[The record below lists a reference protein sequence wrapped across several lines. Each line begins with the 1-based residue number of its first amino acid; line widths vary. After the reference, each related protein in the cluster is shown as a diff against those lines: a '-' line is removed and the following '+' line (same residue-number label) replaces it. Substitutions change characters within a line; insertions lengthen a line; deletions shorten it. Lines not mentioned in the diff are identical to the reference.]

1 MPNLQPAQ
9 PGSSRLLHISRNR
22 TLILFAG
29 VCFGAPALWPH
40 KADADP
46 PIQQFWDGPN
56 TEFDGIAHGGSGT
69 WDNSATNFT
78 NEAVSANQTWQGG
91 VANFTGGPGI
101 VTLGDN
107 ILFQGLRFNGD
118 GYTVAGTG
126 SFTLQP
132 TGTADIT
139 TDLVVTA
146 TISAGISGA
155 GGLNKT
161 GPGQLILSGANT
173 YTGGTT
179 ISESILSV
187 ASDTNLGDPNGGLVL
202 NGGELLTTADAT
214 IARSVALT
222 PRLTVPNILGAALN
236 TTATYSGMISG
247 SGGLTVGNGTDPG
260 VVVLN
265 NLTNN
270 YTGGTTISNGATLS
284 VASDANL
291 GDSTIGIT
299 FDGGELLAIGNQFSS
314 SRPILLKANNGV
326 LAASGGDTA
335 VFAGNIT
342 GDGSLTIGDALNTGI
357 VRLAGTNTYLGAT
370 IIVEGATLLAGFS
383 GALSPTSAFTVNG
396 TLDVNGL
403 STQIGSLAGAGIVTN
418 GDTQKAVL
426 MVGDAS
432 STLFSGV
439 LKDGTHALGLNKVGS
454 GTLTLTGTNT
464 YSGGTLISDGML
476 SVDNNGELGFIRS
489 GIGQITLQTGQI
501 TLQGGELLTTG
512 AGFISF
518 RSIRVLSVLG
528 TDILAAS
535 GNTSA
540 LYAGKIFGD
549 GLLQVGEGSN
559 SGTVALSGNNTYTGG
574 TNISGSTILNAE
586 SDHALGTGDVGLSE
600 GTLFINSGVTLTN
613 NVNFGNGETGTV
625 INGGTL
631 IGAMDDPNQNGFQD
645 VVENG
650 GTITGN
656 ITLGGSYSV
665 VLNLGTISG
674 NVILRAALSAALLEV
689 GSKINGNLVIVGAG
703 GPSGLYL
710 GGSGQQSLSQAV
722 TGSITNNG
730 GLIKEDDGT
739 WIIDRPLDAPL
750 GTEIEEGTLIVESSL
765 NTAQVDISQ
774 GAMLQLNAG
783 GSVGNLDVEGSLIFA
798 GSASVTVG
806 SVISGPGEVI
816 QDGTGTTIL
825 SGRNTYTGGTTISL
839 GTLLVNNAQALG
851 TGNVTVNRGVLG
863 ADPQPINVFG
873 NYTQNA
879 GGTLQLSIAGRTPGQ
894 FDVLNVAGTAS
905 LNGNLRLLNLGYQPV
920 NGDKLKLV
928 NAAGVVSGR
937 FSALQNPFTLAVG
950 FDTIALVYARNSVTL
965 EFLELHTPVPP
976 VPPQPP
982 APPIIIS
989 TTDYTSFALTFNQKA
1004 IGNAL
1009 NAVQLTERDPAL
1021 VDFLAGEAFANLPG
1035 DLDRLSPESLSAIDE
1050 ISFSAANV
1058 QASNLEQRFA
1068 DIRNGSNGFS
1078 SSLNL
1083 SNAPGTLVEGKDGK
1097 TIVESNKN
1105 ILVPSPENKW
1115 GVWVSGNGD
1124 YINVSGDGNGH
1135 GYDFIT
1141 GGVTFG
1147 LDYRLTPDLALG
1159 LAGSYAHTWTNLT
1172 GAGKIDANS
1181 GRAGLYATYFK
1192 GGFHLGSYI
1201 GGGYNSYSTRR
1212 AALGGI
1218 ASGSSDSGEF
1228 DGYIGGG
1235 YEFHFGA
1242 FTFGPIASLQYTYVD
1257 VSGNDETGSLAP
1269 LRIQSKSQDSLR
1281 SNLGLSATY
1290 TTKIGKVMVS
1300 PSVRASWQHE
1310 YSYSAL
1316 PVTAQFGGGVGEFTV
1331 YGPSEGQD
1339 SALVDAGVNIQWTP
1353 SIGTYFGYNG
1363 QLGRSNENSQGG
1375 TCSVHWDF

>member
-9 PGSSRLLHISRNR
+9 LGRSRLLHISRNR
-22 TLILFAG
+22 ILVLFAG

-40 KADADP
+40 RADADP
-46 PIQQFWDGPN
+46 PTQQFWDGSN
-56 TEFDGIAHGGSGT
+56 MGFDGMAHGGSGT

-91 VANFTGGPGI
+91 VANFTGGPGT

-118 GYTVAGTG
+118 GYTVVGAG

-132 TGTADIT
+132 TGTAVIT

-146 TISAGISGA
+146 TISASISGA

-187 ASDTNLGDPNGGLVL
+187 TSDTNLGDPSGGLVL

-214 IARSVALT
+214 IARSIALT

-260 VVVLN
+260 IVILN
-265 NLTNN
+265 NVANN
-270 YTGGTTISNGATLS
+270 YAGGTTVSNAATLS

-291 GDSTIGIT
+291 GDSAVGIT
-299 FDGGELLAIGNQFSS
+299 LDGGELLATGNLFSS

-326 LAASGGDTA
+326 LAASGGGTA
-335 VFAGNIT
+335 TFAGNIT

-357 VRLAGTNTYLGAT
+357 VRLAGANTYRGAT
-370 IIVEGATLLAGFS
+370 TIVEGATLLAGS
-383 GALSPTSAFTVNG
+383 SDALSPTSAFTVNG
-396 TLDVNGL
+396 TLDVNGF
-403 STQIGSLAGAGIVTN
+403 SKQIGSLAGTGIVTN
-418 GDTQKAVL
+418 GDTVQAVL

-454 GTLTLTGTNT
+454 GTLTLTGANT
-464 YSGGTLISDGML
+464 YSAGTFLSGGIL
-476 SVDNNGELGFIRS
+476 SIDNDGELGLIGS
-489 GIGQITLQTGQI
+489 GIGEI

-512 AGFISF
+512 GAFVSF
-518 RSIRVLSVLG
+518 RSIHVLSVLG
-528 TDILAAS
+528 TDILAAN
-535 GNTSA
+535 GNTA
-540 LYAGKIFGD
+540 IYAGKISGD
-549 GLLQVGEGSN
+549 GLLQVGDGTN
-559 SGTVALSGNNTYTGG
+559 SVTVVLSGNNTYTGG
-574 TNISGSTILNAE
+574 TNISGSVLLDAA
-586 SDHALGTGDVGLSE
+586 SDHALGTGDIGLFG
-600 GTLFINSGVTLTN
+600 GTLFINTGVTLIN
-613 NVNFGNGETGTV
+613 NVNFENGETGAV
-625 INGGTL
+625 FNEGTL
-631 IGAMDDPNQNGFQD
+631 IGTMDDPNQNGFQD
-645 VVENG
+645 VVENA

-656 ITLGGSYSV
+656 ITLGGSYNV
-665 VLNLGTISG
+665 VLNVGIISG
-674 NVILRAALSAALLEV
+674 NVILRGAFSAALLEV
-689 GSKINGNLVIVGAG
+689 GSKINGNLVIAGAG
-703 GPSGLYL
+703 GQSGLYL

-730 GLIKEDDGT
+730 GLVKEDDGT

-750 GTEIEEGTLIVESSL
+750 GTQIEEGTLIVESSL

-783 GSVGNLDVEGSLIFA
+783 GSIGNLAVEGSLIFA
-798 GSASVTVG
+798 GSSTVAVD
-806 SVISGPGEVI
+806 SVISGPGAVI

-825 SGRNTYTGGTTISL
+825 SGRNTYSGGTTINL
-839 GTLLVNNAQALG
+839 GTLLVNSAQALG
-851 TGNVTVNRGVLG
+851 TGNVTVNGGVLE
-863 ADPQPINVFG
+863 ADPQPINVLG
-873 NYTQNA
+873 NYIQKA
-879 GGTLQLSIAGRTPGQ
+879 GGTLQLNIAGRDPGQ
-894 FDVLNVAGTAS
+894 FDVLNVSGTAS
-905 LNGNLRLLNLGYQPV
+905 LDGKLRLLDLGYKPAS
-920 NGDKLKLV
+920 GDKLRLITAKG
-928 NAAGVVSGR
+928 AVSGR

-965 EFLELHTPVPP
+965 EFLELHPPVPP
-976 VPPQPP
+976 VPSQPP
-982 APPIIIS
+982 APPIIVS
-989 TTDYTSFALTFNQKA
+989 TTDYASFALTFNQKA
-1004 IGNAL
+1004 IGTAL
-1009 NAVQLTERDPAL
+1009 NAVQLTEREPAL
-1021 VDFLAGEAFANLPG
+1021 VDFLAREAFANLPG
-1035 DLDRLSPESLSAIDE
+1035 DLDKLSPESLSSIDE
-1050 ISFSAANV
+1050 ISFSAADV
-1058 QASNLEQRFA
+1058 QASNLEQRFT

-1097 TIVESNKN
+1097 TIIESNKN

-1124 YINVSGDGNGH
+1124 YVNVSGDGNGH

-1147 LDYRLTPDLALG
+1147 LDYRLTPDLAVG
-1159 LAGSYAHTWTNLT
+1159 VAGSYAHTWTNLT
-1172 GAGKIDANS
+1172 GAGKIDADS

-1192 GGFHLGSYI
+1192 GGFYLGGSI
-1201 GGGYNSYSTRR
+1201 GGAYNSYSTRR
-1212 AALGGI
+1212 DALGGI

-1316 PVTAQFGGGVGEFTV
+1316 PVTAQFEGGVGEFTV

-1339 SALVDAGVNIQWTP
+1339 SALVNAGVNIQWTP